1 MQAFVNEAQQRVNL
15 ASQDK
20 FPQQGHCPLGRVGHD
35 AMPAAKRSNW
45 TRCGGNV
52 AARID
57 LAFDRVHRIV
67 FTPIT
72 RVGHRIRSSSGNMSK
87 LSLWPPGLAN
97 QCSATSGRL
106 IAHAFRAL
114 DIEEQPH
121 PVPVTYMNE
130 APSICDP
137 SVGLDG
143 LS

>member
-1 MQAFVNEAQQRVNL
+1 LPARARRARRHARSEAFELHEVRRQR
-15 ASQDK
+15 
-20 FPQQGHCPLGRVGHD
+20 
-35 AMPAAKRSNW
+35 
-45 TRCGGNV
+45 GGE
-52 AARID
+52 ID